1 MKNLLVELFVEEL
14 PPKALKKLGDAFAG
28 VLFEQLKAQGLSAT
42 NSVLTS
48 FASPRRLAAHVT
60 KVAGQAADKAVSQKL
75 MPVSVGLDASGNATP
90 ALLKKL
96 QALGADASAV
106 AGLKRAPDGK
116 AEALFYDSTVKG
128 ATLVEGLQKALL
140 EAIAKLPIPKVMTYQ
155 LADGWSDVKFVRPAH
170 GLVALHGS
178 DVVAVEALGLKAG
191 NITHGHRFE
200 APVDPVVLMSAD
212 SYAEALRKDGAVI
225 ASFEERKAE
234 IARQL
239 GVAASKVG
247 GGVTVIEDDALL
259 DEVTALVERPNVLI
273 CEFEK
278 EFLDVP
284 QECLIL
290 TMKANQKYFPLLDAS
305 GKLTNKFLVVSNITP
320 ADASAVIG
328 GNERV
333 VRPRLA
339 DAKFFYD
346 QDRKKTLAS
355 RVAGLDKVVYHNKL
369 GTQGNRLVC
378 VSRIAAEIGT
388 KLSTDGDATLS
399 IHAQRAA
406 ELAKADLLT
415 DMVGEFPELQG
426 TMGKYYALNDDLPE
440 DIAFAI
446 EDHYK
451 PRFAGDELP
460 RNRVGAVVALADKLE
475 TLVGMFG
482 IGNLPTGDKDPFALR
497 RHALGVIR
505 LITEGG
511 LALNLDQVVEI
522 AVRVSN
528 AIERNGLSESA
539 PKAGGST
546 SFGGAWSFRMPD
558 TTATLVCD
566 FIYDRLAG
574 SLREQGYS
582 AQEVDAVLA
591 LKPQRLGDVAKRL
604 SAVRA
609 FAALPEAPAL
619 AAANKRVGNIL
630 KKAEG
635 GVEAAI
641 KPELLEEVAEK
652 SLADALKTV
661 GPKAE
666 AAFASGDYAASLQ
679 ALAALKAP
687 VDAFFDGVMVNAE
700 DPALRGNR
708 LGLLATLHA
717 AMNQVADLS
726 RLAA

>member
-1 MKNLLVELFVEEL
+1 MNASQNLLVELFVEEL

-28 VLFEQLKAQGLSAT
+28 VLFEQLKAQGLTAAASA
-42 NSVLTS
+42 LTA

-60 KVAGQAADKAVSQKL
+60 AVAAQAADKAVSQKL
-75 MPVSVGLDASGNATP
+75 MPVAVGLDASGNATP

-128 ATLVEGLQKALL
+128 ATLAEGLQKAVL

-170 GLVALHGS
+170 GLVALHGG
-178 DVVAVEALGLKAG
+178 DIVAIEALGLKAG
-191 NITHGHRFE
+191 NSTHGHRFE
-200 APVDPVVLMSAD
+200 AAVDPVVLKDAD
-212 SYAEALRKDGAVI
+212 SYAATLQKDGAVI
-225 ASFEERKAE
+225 AGFAERKAE

-239 GVAASKVG
+239 AAAAAKVG
-247 GGVTVIEDDALL
+247 GGVKAIEDDALL
-259 DEVTALVERPNVLI
+259 DEVTALVERPNVLV

-278 EFLDVP
+278 EFLGVP

-290 TMKANQKYFPLLDAS
+290 TMKANQKYFPLLDAA
-305 GKLTNKFLVVSNITP
+305 GKLTNKFLVVSNISP
-320 ADASAVIG
+320 SDASAVTG

-339 DAKFFYD
+339 DAKFFFD

-355 RVAGLDKVVYHNKL
+355 RVEGLGKVVYHNKL
-369 GTQGNRLVC
+369 GTQGERTQRVRAIAEAIAKRLNAD
-378 VSRIAAEIGT
+378 AAGV
-388 KLSTDGDATLS
+388 
-399 IHAQRAA
+399 QRAA
-406 ELAKADLLT
+406 ELAKTDLLT

-426 TMGKYYALNDDLPE
+426 TMGRYYALNDGLAAEVAD
-440 DIAFAI
+440 AI

-460 RNRVGAVVALADKLE
+460 RGSVGLIVALADKLE

-505 LITEGG
+505 MLVEKDLPLG
-511 LALNLDQVVEI
+511 LAELV
-522 AVRVSN
+522 
-528 AIERNGLSESA
+528 ESA
-539 PKAGGST
+539 QPV
-546 SFGGAWSFRMPD
+546 FGDKIQDACV
-558 TTATLVCD
+558 ALVD

-591 LKPQRLGDVAKRL
+591 LRPQRLGDVAKRL
-604 SAVRA
+604 AAVRA

-635 GVEAAI
+635 TVEAAI
-641 KPELLEEVAEK
+641 KPELLQEVAEK
-652 SLADALKTV
+652 SLAEALKTV
-661 GPKAE
+661 APKAE

-700 DPALRGNR
+700 DPALRANR
-708 LGLLATLHA
+708 LGLLATLHQ
-717 AMNQVADLS
+717 AMNRVADLS
-726 RLAA
+726 KLAT